1 MKLKRMLFGPDWRS
15 KDTAVRLRA
24 VANDR
29 DPELLQQLSLIAR
42 EDEDARVRLAALKRL
57 DDPRRYLEASRDDGD
72 DALRR
77 QALDLALRQLAGERP
92 STLDIQQRVLL
103 VEEIRQPGE
112 MEALARTAREV
123 EVRRAALARVTRSQ
137 VLVEAATG
145 DPDAALRLEALARI
159 SDPVLLQRIADAT
172 RKTDKR
178 VHRSAMERL
187 DQARL
192 AADDPQAMRQHGERI
207 CAEAEALMR
216 RPGGDLAAAAQRLR
230 EHWRALGIAPD
241 HPMQA
246 RFCGALEVIDGLLSP
261 KPMAAPV
268 ATEPT
273 PTEETAPP
281 AEPTVDDAVSE
292 SAPAEEPALP
302 APRPRVKAP
311 PPDCS
316 GELESMESLLAE
328 GHVKEARKV
337 ESMLLSMRPRGA
349 DAARFGELR
358 QKLAEMLRW
367 QRWSMRDQRARL
379 CDEAE
384 KLIDSGIHP
393 DALATRIRELRQ
405 QWTALETLAG
415 EDAPEGITRRFHALC
430 HRVLKPA
437 KTYFQKREAL
447 RGDHTEAARELVAE
461 IGQALEGE
469 DLRPLRALRRRATDT
484 LRDAANLK
492 AGERTSLI
500 AAIKQALTDMDARL
514 GAANAE
520 VLKRKKALVAEAEA
534 LADAEPGKAVREA
547 KRLQAEWK
555 SAGMGSRRDEEPLW
569 KRFRAACDR
578 VFGELDSQ
586 RAEREAQARAQHA
599 EAEALIARIES
610 LGNAP
615 DDAELREVR
624 SQWRR
629 LDVREGDLRR
639 RFDAAESGIEQRR
652 AEARQAALR
661 ARLETLLAEADAR
674 HREESNTGTG
684 ADDAAMLCVRLEFLA
699 GMASPAED
707 RQRRMDYQVSR
718 LAERMSGGEEHVGL
732 GEEIEEVL
740 HAWRDLP
747 IHIETA
753 MPYAG
758 RLRRALDELQQRL

>member
-1 MKLKRMLFGPDWRS
+1 MTLKRMLFGPDWRS
-15 KDTAVRLRA
+15 KDAAARLRS
-24 VANDR
+24 VANDHE
-29 DPELLQQLSLIAR
+29 PELVQQLSLIAR
-42 EDEDARVRLAALKRL
+42 EDEDTRVRLAALKRL

-112 MEALARTAREV
+112 LEALARTAREAA
-123 EVRRAALARVTRSQ
+123 VRRAALARVTRSQ

-145 DPDAALRLEALARI
+145 DPDAALRLEALARVTE
-159 SDPVLLQRIADAT
+159 PALLQRIADAT

-178 VHRSAMERL
+178 VHRSAMDRL
-187 DQARL
+187 NQARL
-192 AADDPQAMRQHGERI
+192 AADDPQTMREHGERI

-216 RPGGDLAAAAQRLR
+216 RPGGDVAAAARRLR
-230 EHWRALGIAPD
+230 EQWQALGIAPD

-246 RFCGALEVIDGLLSP
+246 RFRGALEVIDGLLAP
-261 KPMAAPV
+261 KPVMAPV
-268 ATEPT
+268 E
-273 PTEETAPP
+273 
-281 AEPTVDDAVSE
+281 AEPVPSAEAVEPEEPPEVEAVSE
-292 SAPAEEPALP
+292 EQPKAEPAAP
-302 APRPRVKAP
+302 APRRKTKPS

-316 GELESMESLLAE
+316 RELESLESLLAE
-328 GHVKEARKV
+328 GHVKDARTV
-337 ESMLLSMRPRGA
+337 ESTIMSMRPRGA

-358 QKLAEMLRW
+358 EKLAEMLRW

-437 KTYFQKREAL
+437 KTYFQKREAM
-447 RGDHTEAARELVAE
+447 RGDHTEAAKELVAE

-500 AAIKQALTDMDARL
+500 AAIKQALTDIDARL

-520 VLKRKKALVAEAEA
+520 VMKRKKALVAEAEA
-534 LADAEPGKAVREA
+534 LADIEPGKAVREA

-555 SAGMGSRRDEEPLW
+555 TAGMGSRRDEEPLW

-586 RAEREAQARAQHA
+586 RAEREAQAGAQRA
-599 EAEALIARIES
+599 EAEALIARIEA
-610 LGNAP
+610 LGHAP
-615 DDAELREVR
+615 EDAELREVR
-624 SQWRR
+624 GLWRR
-629 LDVREGDLRR
+629 LDVRESELRR
-639 RFDAAESGIEQRR
+639 RFDAAEAAIEQRR
-652 AEARQAALR
+652 AEARQAELR
-661 ARLETLLAEADAR
+661 ARLETLLTEADAR
-674 HREESNTGTG
+674 HSEVSEAG
-684 ADDAAMLCVRLEFLA
+684 AGIEAAATMCVRLELLA
-699 GMASPAED
+699 GMPSPAKD

-718 LAERMSGGEEHVGL
+718 LAERMSGGEGHMGL
-732 GEEIEEVL
+732 GEEIEDVL

-747 IHIETA
+747 ISAESA
-753 MPYAG
+753 APYAA
-758 RLRRALDELQQRL
+758 RLRKALDELQQRL